1 MAEIDL
7 KLTDEQAAYLIR
19 LLEATLGETRVEARH
34 TRTNEFRE
42 LVRGEESLLRD
53 VIGRLKALVGS
64 A

>member
-1 MAEIDL
+1 MAEIDV
-7 KLTDEQAAYLIR
+7 KLTDEQAGYLIR

-34 TRTNEFRE
+34 TRTSEFRE